1 MKLNWTMNISLNQ
14 ITNNV
19 KAVILEPEKFW
30 VNQKQ
35 DHATQRQLLGEYFL
49 PLVLLVAVGVFSGE
63 LIRGSHFYVAYPFIK
78 ASREI
83 LLFSLLYVVSVYFT
97 NRLIKTFGGQKNIY
111 VARKLVVFSLTPFLL
126 VSLIT
131 GLFPFLYIVDALGMY
146 GFYIFWA
153 GARELL
159 DFPEKKQTRYSMV
172 TILTNFFVFSFL
184 SIFLTKF
191 LTAFL

>member
-1 MKLNWTMNISLNQ
+1 MKLNWTMNISLTQ

-19 KAVILEPEKFW
+19 KSVILEPEKFW

-35 DHATQRQLLGEYFL
+35 DQATQRQLLVGYFL

-63 LIRGSHFYVAYPFIK
+63 LIRGSRFYVAYPFMK
-78 ASREI
+78 ACREI
-83 LLFSLLYVVSVYFT
+83 LLFSLLYIISVYFT
-97 NRLIKTFGGQKNIY
+97 NKLIKTFGGQENIY

-131 GLFPFLYIVDALGMY
+131 GLFPFLYIMDALGVY

-153 GARELL
+153 GVRELL
-159 DFPEKKQTRYSMV
+159 VFPEKKQTRYSLV